1 MATYEKSSVVKG
13 HHVCK
18 FVWMPV
24 IGQELKTKLEEDN
37 EHDKHAVA
45 VLLDD
50 QIVGHLPRSISRVSR
65 FFLCRG
71 GLIACRVTG
80 KRRHGDGL
88 EVPCVYVYH
97 GLPRIVK
104 KLHKLLDCY

>member
-13 HHVCK
+13 HHVYK
-18 FVWMPV
+18 FVWTPV

-50 QIVGHLPRSISRVSR
+50 QIVGHLPRSISRVPVLFTPWR
-65 FFLCRG
+65 
-71 GLIACRVTG
+71 
-80 KRRHGDGL
+80 
-88 EVPCVYVYH
+88 
-97 GLPRIVK
+97 
-104 KLHKLLDCY
+104 CYCLQSYRKAATW

>member
-13 HHVCK
+13 HHIYK
-18 FVWMPV
+18 FVWTPV
-24 IGQELKTKLEEDN
+24 IGEELQTKLEQNN
-37 EHDKHAVA
+37 EHDRHAVA
-45 VLLDD
+45 VMRDD

-65 FFLCRG
+65 FFLSRG
-71 GLIACRVTG
+71 GVIVCRVTG

-97 GLPRIVK
+97 GLPKVVK
-104 KLHKLLDCY
+104 KLQQLLKDC

>member
-13 HHVCK
+13 HHVYK
-18 FVWMPV
+18 FVWTPV
-24 IGQELKTKLEEDN
+24 IGQKLNTKLEEDN

-65 FFLCRG
+65 FFLRRG
-71 GLIACRVTG
+71 GAITCRVIANSF
-80 KRRHGDGL
+80 RVHFEL
-88 EVPCVYVYH
+88 PCS
-97 GLPRIVK
+97 
-104 KLHKLLDCY
+104 